1 MSKSTNQIIIILL
14 GLVLVYVIGI
24 NYNEVKKF
32 FILREGKEN
41 NTTKEQLKEL
51 DSKISEQ
58 KSKILTAKE
67 LGDDTTKV
75 TTEDFLT
82 NERKGE
88 LKKLMGL
95 KIDKFLLETDYD
107 AKIESIKKLSLTYS
121 KQLNSLE
128 PNDIVISL
136 CFGLQLFKGLG
147 IDYPGILDNKLN
159 DTSSAIDSTSN
170 VVSNVASNAYN
181 LFGQ

>member
-14 GLVLVYVIGI
+14 GFVLVYVIGL

-32 FILREGKEN
+32 FMLREGQEN

-51 DSKISEQ
+51 DGKISEQ

-88 LKKLMGL
+88 IKKLMGL
-95 KIDKFLLETDYD
+95 YVDKLLLTTDYD
-107 AKIESIKKLSLTYS
+107 AELEATKKSSQTYD
-121 KQLNSLE
+121 KHLNSLGNE
-128 PNDIVISL
+128 SFLIYAL
-136 CFGLQLFKGLG
+136 MFKLFKDLG
-147 IDYPGILDNKLN
+147 IDYSEIVNNKLN
-159 DTSSAIDSTSN
+159 DTSSATDSA
-170 VVSNVASNAYN
+170 SNVASNALN
-181 LFGQ
+181 MFG

>member
-14 GLVLVYVIGI
+14 GFVLVYVIGL

-32 FILREGKEN
+32 FMLREGQEN

-58 KSKILTAKE
+58 TSKILTAKE
-67 LGDDTTKV
+67 LGDNTTKV

-88 LKKLMGL
+88 IKKLIGL
-95 KIDKFLLETDYD
+95 KIDKYLLEIDYG
-107 AKIESIKKLSLTYS
+107 AKIELLKKSSKTYS
-121 KQLNSLE
+121 KHLNDLV
-128 PNDIVISL
+128 PNDHLVGMCVGIKML
-136 CFGLQLFKGLG
+136 KNLG
-147 IDYPGILDNKLN
+147 IDYSEIVDNKLN
-159 DTSSAIDSTSN
+159 DTSSATDST
-170 VVSNVASNAYN
+170 SNVASNALN
-181 LFGQ
+181 LFG

>member
-14 GLVLVYVIGI
+14 AFVLVYVIGL

-32 FILREGKEN
+32 FMLREGQEN

-51 DSKISEQ
+51 DGKISEQ

-88 LKKLMGL
+88 IKKLMGL

-107 AKIESIKKLSLTYS
+107 ADIESLKKSSQTYS
-121 KQLNSLE
+121 KHLNGLE
-128 PNDIVISL
+128 PNDFVVGMCIGIKML
-136 CFGLQLFKGLG
+136 KDLG
-147 IDYPGILDNKLN
+147 IDYPGIVDNKLN
-159 DTSSAIDSTSN
+159 DTSSATDST
-170 VVSNVASNAYN
+170 SNVASNALN
-181 LFGQ
+181 LFG